1 MAPVHDRLSRTAK
14 IVGLGAYLPERVL
27 TNRELEE
34 IVDTSNDWITSR
46 TGISE
51 RRVVADG
58 EALVDLVER
67 AGRAA
72 LSDAQVDP
80 GEVDLL
86 ILATATVDQPIPASS
101 AIVQPRLGLKNAAC
115 FDLSA
120 ACSGF
125 TYSLN
130 VARQFIA
137 TGEARNVL
145 VVGAECLTRY
155 VDWTDRSTCV
165 LFGDGAAAVVL
176 QPAPPGEGILQIEWR
191 TDGTYADL
199 IAMPGGGC
207 RYPPWSVESIE
218 QRLPFIKMRGNET
231 FKVAVRSLTE
241 LSQEVLNKA
250 GLAIDEVDLFIP
262 HQANQRI
269 IQAVGQRLGLRD
281 DQVYSNVHR
290 VGNTSAASIPLAMAD
305 ARDEG
310 RLNRGDL
317 VLTSSFG
324 GGLTWAS
331 ALFRF

>member
-1 MAPVHDRLSRTAK
+1 MHDSFNRTAK
-14 IVGLGAYLPERVL
+14 MVGLGAYLPERVL
-27 TNRELEE
+27 TNRDLEALVE
-34 IVDTSNDWITSR
+34 TSDEWITSR
-46 TGISE
+46 TGIAE

-67 AGRAA
+67 AGSAA
-72 LSDAQVDP
+72 MADAGVVP
-80 GEVDLL
+80 EEVDLL

-101 AIVQPRLGLKNAAC
+101 AIVQPRLGLTNAAC

-137 TGEARNVL
+137 TGEAATVL
-145 VVGAECLTRY
+145 VIGAECLTRY
-155 VDWTDRSTCV
+155 LDWTDRSTCV
-165 LFGDGAAAVVL
+165 LFGDGAAGVVL
-176 QPAPPGEGILQIEWR
+176 KPAEPGDGILQIEWR
-191 TDGTYADL
+191 TDGSYADL

-207 RYPPWSVESIE
+207 RYPPSSVASID

-241 LSQEVLNKA
+241 LSQEILHKA
-250 GLAIDEVDLFIP
+250 GIGIDEIDLFIP

-305 ARDEG
+305 ARREG
-310 RLNRGDL
+310 RLRRGDL

>member
-1 MAPVHDRLSRTAK
+1 MFDHFSRTAK

-27 TNRELEE
+27 SNHDLEE
-34 IVDTSNDWITSR
+34 IVETTDEWITSR
-46 TGISE
+46 TGIRE
-51 RRVVADG
+51 RRMVAEG

-72 LSDAQVDP
+72 MEDAGVAP
-80 GEVDLL
+80 EEIDLL
-86 ILATATVDQPIPASS
+86 ILATATVEQPIPASS
-101 AIVQPRLGLKNAAC
+101 AIVQPRLGLANAVC
-115 FDLSA
+115 FDVSA

-137 TGEARNVL
+137 TGDAETVL

-155 VDWTDRSTCV
+155 LDWTDRTTCV
-165 LFGDGAAAVVL
+165 LFGDGAAGVVL
-176 QPAPPGEGILQIEWR
+176 KPAPQGEGILQIECR
-191 TDGTYADL
+191 TDGSYSDL

-207 RYPPWSVESIE
+207 RYPPHSVESIDE
-218 QRLPFIKMRGNET
+218 RLPFIKMRGKET
-231 FKVAVRSLTE
+231 FKVAVRALTD
-241 LSQEVLNKA
+241 LSKTVLNKA
-250 GLAIDEVDLFIP
+250 GIGVEDIDLFIP

-269 IQAVGQRLGLRD
+269 IQAVGQRLELRE
-281 DQVYSNVHR
+281 DQVFSNVHR
-290 VGNTSAASIPLAMAD
+290 VGNTSAASIPLAMAE

-310 RLNRGDL
+310 RLKPGHL